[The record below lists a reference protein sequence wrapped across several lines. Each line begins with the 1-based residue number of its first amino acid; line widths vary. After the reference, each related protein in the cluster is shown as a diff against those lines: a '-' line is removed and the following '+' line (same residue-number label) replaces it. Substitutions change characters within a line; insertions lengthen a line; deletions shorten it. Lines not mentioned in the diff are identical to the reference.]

1 VEARRPP
8 RSPLS
13 SNHLADTLLE
23 TITRHNRRDA
33 LAYVAARPFEN
44 AFLHGMLDGRRGAHP
59 LEIVTLDRRRDGSV
73 RGVASFGAQLVIA
86 ADDAAA
92 VATFAEHARAYPSLR
107 SWVGPKRTVDSFWSR
122 VRSWHRAP
130 VIVRERQPIYALWP
144 RALATLP
151 NVDVRPA
158 TNDETQLV
166 AEHSARMIVGELG
179 YDPRAQRASF
189 IAGVRR
195 AIEQGWWWVWI
206 VDGELRFQCNVG
218 VLSPL
223 TAQIQGVWTPP
234 ERRGNG
240 YAASALAAVSRRL
253 LTTSPTLSLYVN
265 DFNAAA
271 IALYERVGFQRVG
284 EFTTYLFP

>member
-1 VEARRPP
+1 
-8 RSPLS
+8 
-13 SNHLADTLLE
+13 
-23 TITRHNRRDA
+23 
-33 LAYVAARPFEN
+33 
-44 AFLHGMLDGRRGAHP
+44 MLDGRRGPTP
-59 LEIVTLDRRRDGSV
+59 LDALALDRRRDGSV

-86 ADDAAA
+86 ADDPPA
-92 VATFAEHARAYPSLR
+92 VATFANHVRAYPSLR
-107 SWVGPKRTVDSFWSR
+107 SFVGPKRTVDALWSR

-130 VIVRERQPIYALWP
+130 LIVRERQPLYALWP
-144 RALATLP
+144 RSLAPLP
-151 NVDVRPA
+151 DVDVRLA
-158 TNDETQLV
+158 AVDEAALV

-189 IAGVRR
+189 VASVRR
-195 AIEQGWWWVWI
+195 AIEMGWWWVWI

-234 ERRGNG
+234 ERRGHG
-240 YAASALAAVSRRL
+240 YATSALAAVSRRL
-253 LTTSPTLSLYVN
+253 LASSPTLSLYVN

-271 IALYERVGFQRVG
+271 IALYEAVGFQRVG